1 MKHRGISAG
10 MSSSKHFATQAD
22 LKRGYSRAGNPSDV
36 PPKDSPARAGFRE
49 NARTGELEIFDRFED
64 RGFLPEPDGR
74 PEDRNFLIDGKR
86 GDN

>member
-10 MSSSKHFATQAD
+10 MASARNFATQAD

-36 PPKDSPARAGFRE
+36 PPKDSPARIGVRE
-49 NARTGELEIFDRFED
+49 NSRTGDFETFDRYEGK
-64 RGFLPEPDGR
+64 GFLPEPEGR

-86 GDN
+86 GNN